1 MNFAQTCIRAIAL
14 IADEPSALQLNY
26 MTTVSASE
34 SNENSTVSTYFQIDK
49 SWKSR
54 TGRGVSVAVIDS
66 GIETK
71 HPDLSGKVKESVEAR
86 ADHKRVVFDKS
97 EVGDSAGHGTACA
110 GIISGI
116 APDAELYS
124 IKVLGAG
131 GLGDGIAFLAGL
143 EYAVKNQY
151 QIINLSLG
159 TTKPQ
164 FFAPLHDLLDRAYQA
179 GCIVVAAANNL
190 PQPSF
195 PSVFSSSLISVSK
208 HEDSDPFNFGF
219 RYGEIIELTAPGVNV
234 RTAWLGNSHKSLTGN
249 SFACPHIV
257 GIIALLLENYPEL
270 TPFQVKSALYAI
282 AQENEERIKAAQANE
297 QKKLAD

>member
-1 MNFAQTCIRAIAL
+1 MIT
-14 IADEPSALQLNY
+14 
-26 MTTVSASE
+26 ASD
-34 SNENSTVSTYFQIDK
+34 NSTTEYFDFLNPVAIDE

-54 TGRGVSVAVIDS
+54 TGKGVSIAIIDS
-66 GIETK
+66 GIDGE
-71 HPDLSGKVKESVEAR
+71 HPDLQGKLIESVEAQS
-86 ADHKRVVFDKS
+86 DNKRVLFVPS
-97 EVGDSAGHGTACA
+97 ESGDSAGHGTACA
-110 GIISGI
+110 GIISSI

-124 IKVLGAG
+124 IRVLGAQAS
-131 GLGDGIAFLAGL
+131 GDGQAFLAGL
-143 EYAVKNQY
+143 EYAIKRKFR
-151 QIINLSLG
+151 IINLSLG

-208 HEDSDPFNFGF
+208 TEQTEPFHFGF
-219 RYGEIIELTAPGVNV
+219 KFGEIIELTAPGVNV
-234 RTAWLGNSHKSLTGN
+234 RTTWLGGGYRSLTGN

-257 GIIALLLENYPEL
+257 GIVALLLETYPNL

-282 AQENEERIKAAQANE
+282 ARKNQIE
-297 QKKLAD
+297 ADEVSS